1 MEKSKEHRGRGRG
14 RGSHGRGRGSGGS
27 RMSRKQ
33 AAKMMDQKRIQ
44 SLPSN
49 HERYEGETE
58 TSLGERSQT
67 KVDLDGLIML
77 NQRISKPIPSSA
89 ASGLSSAIE
98 EPYSYEL
105 DLMEMEKTLSRI
117 PWIEFIG
124 IQQYA
129 DEDEDEGSEELES
142 AELPSPTVP
151 IHESPSNTNFKTR
164 QEVHLPSITELMKEG
179 GTRKESHA
187 KANVPHDSCDE
198 TLEKLLS
205 TTVTVPL
212 NTFDTAP
219 AAKSAPGVSVSVFS
233 DVKDDADNFL
243 DDL

>member
-1 MEKSKEHRGRGRG
+1 MMMMKMLKKKLLNIIGTILRHSKVEFYFSYIWAVFNAFFILTNFTHVFIW
-14 RGSHGRGRGSGGS
+14 
-27 RMSRKQ
+27 Q
-33 AAKMMDQKRIQ
+33 
-44 SLPSN
+44 
-49 HERYEGETE
+49 E
-58 TSLGERSQT
+58 
-67 KVDLDGLIML
+67 
-77 NQRISKPIPSSA
+77 RISKPIPSSA